1 MLAIALALGASICW
15 GSGDFLGGLTTRR
28 ASLWAVIVG
37 SQAVGL
43 VGATLVVVLAGHG
56 WPGLHAVWPVLLGGL
71 ASVVAISCF
80 YKALAIGSMSIVAPI
95 SATNA
100 LIPFLVGLATGE
112 RPSAAQLAGVA
123 LAAAIVLALTAAVA
137 MGLVLVGYD
146 ATARY
151 DALWAMLGGR
161 ISSVVVF
168 ALVFLVLRPRLE
180 MRRSALPFIVAV
192 GLLDTGA
199 NGLFALATTQ
209 GYLSLV
215 SVLGAVYPV
224 VTVLLAYGL
233 LRERI
238 APHQMVGAVGPLAG
252 IALYARAAADPDL
265 AWACTGAGRMMR
277 SPTVF
282 EDVGKTV
289 CTTNCAWS
297 ATERMVGALVE
308 HLGEPAPG
316 APPGSSAGRAFP
328 AAERMA
334 EAEEGFYREVARAG
348 YRGPR
353 LRALALAVA
362 AGELDLEALL
372 VTPPAELPDDE
383 TERRLLELPGVGPYA
398 AAHVMMLVGRHSRL
412 ILDSW
417 TRPKYARLMGKPP
430 GKLVADRT
438 IGRRFGA
445 YGAHAGR

>member
-37 SQAVGL
+37 SQVVGL
-43 VGATLVVVLAGHG
+43 VGATLVVLLAGHG
-56 WPGLHAVWPVLLGGL
+56 WPGLHAVWPVMLGGL

-95 SATNA
+95 SASNA

-123 LAAAIVLALTAAVA
+123 LAAAGVLLVASERARAGDTIGVAALPNEPAVEPMAVMAAGTAAHVPRRNQRRAIVLALTAAVA

-161 ISSVVVF
+161 ISSVAVF
-168 ALVFLVLRPRLE
+168 AVVFLVLRPHLE

-238 APHQMVGAVGPLAG
+238 APHQMVGAVGTLAG
-252 IALYARAAADPDL
+252 IALI
-265 AWACTGAGRMMR
+265 
-277 SPTVF
+277 
-282 EDVGKTV
+282 
-289 CTTNCAWS
+289 
-297 ATERMVGALVE
+297 
-308 HLGEPAPG
+308 
-316 APPGSSAGRAFP
+316 
-328 AAERMA
+328 
-334 EAEEGFYREVARAG
+334 
-348 YRGPR
+348 
-353 LRALALAVA
+353 A
-362 AGELDLEALL
+362 AG
-372 VTPPAELPDDE
+372 
-383 TERRLLELPGVGPYA
+383 
-398 AAHVMMLVGRHSRL
+398 
-412 ILDSW
+412 
-417 TRPKYARLMGKPP
+417 
-430 GKLVADRT
+430 
-438 IGRRFGA
+438 
-445 YGAHAGR
+445 

>member
-1 MLAIALALGASICW
+1 MLAIALALGASLCW

-100 LIPFLVGLATGE
+100 MIPFLVGLAAGE
-112 RPSAAQLAGVA
+112 RPSVTQLAGIAIAAVGVLLVA
-123 LAAAIVLALTAAVA
+123 SERARAGDTIGVAALPNEPAVVPAAVRAAGPAAQVPRRNQRNAIVLALTAAVA

-168 ALVFLVLRPRLE
+168 TAVFLVLRPRLE
-180 MRRSALPFIVAV
+180 MRRSALPFVVAV

-209 GYLSLV
+209 GYLSIV
-215 SVLGAVYPV
+215 AVLGSVYPV

-238 APHQMVGAVGPLAG
+238 APHQMVGAAGTLAG
-252 IALYARAAADPDL
+252 IALI
-265 AWACTGAGRMMR
+265 
-277 SPTVF
+277 
-282 EDVGKTV
+282 
-289 CTTNCAWS
+289 
-297 ATERMVGALVE
+297 
-308 HLGEPAPG
+308 
-316 APPGSSAGRAFP
+316 
-328 AAERMA
+328 
-334 EAEEGFYREVARAG
+334 
-348 YRGPR
+348 
-353 LRALALAVA
+353 A
-362 AGELDLEALL
+362 AG
-372 VTPPAELPDDE
+372 
-383 TERRLLELPGVGPYA
+383 
-398 AAHVMMLVGRHSRL
+398 
-412 ILDSW
+412 
-417 TRPKYARLMGKPP
+417 
-430 GKLVADRT
+430 
-438 IGRRFGA
+438 
-445 YGAHAGR
+445 

>member
-1 MLAIALALGASICW
+1 MLAIALALGASLCW

-56 WPGLHAVWPVLLGGL
+56 WPGLHAVWPVMLGGL

-100 LIPFLVGLATGE
+100 LIPFLVGLAAGE
-112 RPSAAQLAGVA
+112 RPSVTQFAGVA
-123 LAAAIVLALTAAVA
+123 LAAGTAARVPRRDQRRAIVLALTAAVA

-151 DALWAMLGGR
+151 DPLWAMLGGR

-168 ALVFLVLRPRLE
+168 AIVFLVLRPRLE
-180 MRRSALPFIVAV
+180 MRRSALPFVVAV

-224 VTVLLAYGL
+224 VTVLLAYVL

-238 APHQMVGAVGPLAG
+238 APRQPGGAVGTLAG
-252 IALYARAAADPDL
+252 IALIV
-265 AWACTGAGRMMR
+265 AG
-277 SPTVF
+277 
-282 EDVGKTV
+282 
-289 CTTNCAWS
+289 
-297 ATERMVGALVE
+297 
-308 HLGEPAPG
+308 
-316 APPGSSAGRAFP
+316 
-328 AAERMA
+328 
-334 EAEEGFYREVARAG
+334 
-348 YRGPR
+348 
-353 LRALALAVA
+353 
-362 AGELDLEALL
+362 
-372 VTPPAELPDDE
+372 
-383 TERRLLELPGVGPYA
+383 
-398 AAHVMMLVGRHSRL
+398 
-412 ILDSW
+412 
-417 TRPKYARLMGKPP
+417 
-430 GKLVADRT
+430 
-438 IGRRFGA
+438 
-445 YGAHAGR
+445 

>member
-1 MLAIALALGASICW
+1 MLAIALALGASVCW

-43 VGATLVVVLAGHG
+43 VGAVLVTALAGHD

-71 ASVVAISCF
+71 ASVVAISCL

-100 LIPFLVGLATGE
+100 LIPFLVGLAAGE
-112 RPSAAQLAGVA
+112 RAGDTIGVA
-123 LAAAIVLALTAAVA
+123 ALPNEPAVEPMAVMAAGTAAPVPRRNQRRAIVLALTAAVA

-168 ALVFLVLRPRLE
+168 ALVFLVLRPRLA

-209 GYLSLV
+209 GYLRLV

-238 APHQMVGAVGPLAG
+238 APHQMVGAVGTLAG
-252 IALYARAAADPDL
+252 IALI
-265 AWACTGAGRMMR
+265 
-277 SPTVF
+277 
-282 EDVGKTV
+282 
-289 CTTNCAWS
+289 
-297 ATERMVGALVE
+297 
-308 HLGEPAPG
+308 
-316 APPGSSAGRAFP
+316 
-328 AAERMA
+328 
-334 EAEEGFYREVARAG
+334 
-348 YRGPR
+348 
-353 LRALALAVA
+353 A
-362 AGELDLEALL
+362 AG
-372 VTPPAELPDDE
+372 
-383 TERRLLELPGVGPYA
+383 
-398 AAHVMMLVGRHSRL
+398 
-412 ILDSW
+412 
-417 TRPKYARLMGKPP
+417 
-430 GKLVADRT
+430 
-438 IGRRFGA
+438 
-445 YGAHAGR
+445 

>member
-1 MLAIALALGASICW
+1 MLAIALALGASVCW

-43 VGATLVVVLAGHG
+43 AGATLVTVLAGHG
-56 WPGLHAVWPVLLGGL
+56 WPGLHAVWPVMLGGV

-100 LIPFLVGLATGE
+100 AIPFLVGLAAGE
-112 RPSAAQLAGVA
+112 RPGSIQLAGVA
-123 LAAAIVLALTAAVA
+123 LAAAGVLLVASERARPGDTIGVAALPNGPAVEPEALLPAGASPRVPRRNQRRAIILALVAAVA

-161 ISSVVVF
+161 ISSAVVF
-168 ALVFLVLRPRLE
+168 TAVFLVLRPRVE

-238 APHQMVGAVGPLAG
+238 APHQMVGAVGTLAG
-252 IALYARAAADPDL
+252 IALI
-265 AWACTGAGRMMR
+265 
-277 SPTVF
+277 
-282 EDVGKTV
+282 
-289 CTTNCAWS
+289 
-297 ATERMVGALVE
+297 
-308 HLGEPAPG
+308 
-316 APPGSSAGRAFP
+316 
-328 AAERMA
+328 
-334 EAEEGFYREVARAG
+334 
-348 YRGPR
+348 
-353 LRALALAVA
+353 A
-362 AGELDLEALL
+362 AG
-372 VTPPAELPDDE
+372 
-383 TERRLLELPGVGPYA
+383 
-398 AAHVMMLVGRHSRL
+398 
-412 ILDSW
+412 
-417 TRPKYARLMGKPP
+417 
-430 GKLVADRT
+430 
-438 IGRRFGA
+438 
-445 YGAHAGR
+445 

>member
-1 MLAIALALGASICW
+1 MLAIALALGASLCW

-80 YKALAIGSMSIVAPI
+80 YKALAIGSMSVVAPI

-100 LIPFLVGLATGE
+100 MIPFLVGLAAGE
-112 RPSAAQLAGVA
+112 RPSVTQLAGVA
-123 LAAAIVLALTAAVA
+123 LAAAGVLLVASERARAGDTIGVAALPNEPAVAPAAVMAPGTGAHVSRRNQRKAIALALTAAVA
-137 MGLVLVGYD
+137 MGLVLVGYG

-168 ALVFLVLRPRLE
+168 TVVFLVMRPRLE
-180 MRRSALPFIVAV
+180 MRRAALPFVVAV

-209 GYLSLV
+209 GYLSIV
-215 SVLGAVYPV
+215 AVLGSVYPV

-238 APHQMVGAVGPLAG
+238 APHQMVGAAGTLAG
-252 IALYARAAADPDL
+252 IALI
-265 AWACTGAGRMMR
+265 
-277 SPTVF
+277 
-282 EDVGKTV
+282 
-289 CTTNCAWS
+289 
-297 ATERMVGALVE
+297 
-308 HLGEPAPG
+308 
-316 APPGSSAGRAFP
+316 
-328 AAERMA
+328 
-334 EAEEGFYREVARAG
+334 
-348 YRGPR
+348 
-353 LRALALAVA
+353 A
-362 AGELDLEALL
+362 AG
-372 VTPPAELPDDE
+372 
-383 TERRLLELPGVGPYA
+383 
-398 AAHVMMLVGRHSRL
+398 
-412 ILDSW
+412 
-417 TRPKYARLMGKPP
+417 
-430 GKLVADRT
+430 
-438 IGRRFGA
+438 
-445 YGAHAGR
+445 